1 MSPIL
6 SNLTERD
13 CLALTIYGEA
23 RNQPLDGQVAV
34 GCVILNRLRTGRWK
48 TLREVVFARAQFSCW
63 SQRLSGPENFADLM
77 VAADRAL
84 TGYIAMDLALQQ
96 AYWVADG
103 LLAGYLRNPIGSARH
118 YLNPKSIEGPLPAWA
133 EPAKRTKIIG
143 SHHFYAGV
151 A

>member
-13 CLALTIYGEA
+13 CLALTIYAEA

-34 GCVILNRLRTGRWK
+34 GFVILNRLWTGRWK
-48 TLREVVFARAQFSCW
+48 TIRDVVFAKAQFSCW
-63 SQRLSGPENFADLM
+63 SPRLGGQRNYDTLMAACERALSGRIRTDSF
-77 VAADRAL
+77 
-84 TGYIAMDLALQQ
+84 LQQ

-103 LLAGYLRNPIGSARH
+103 ILAGYLRNPIGPARH
-118 YLNPKSIEGPLPAWA
+118 YLNPKAVTKMPSWA
-133 EPAKRTKIIG
+133 VPEKRAKILG
-143 SHHFYAGV
+143 DHHFYAGV